1 MSLSF
6 IILYLKTLMSLEAF
20 LYTHF
25 KLTRKKQFYSK
36 MEYILAITGIVIGGA
51 AGYLIAHF
59 KSKSESSRLE
69 ERNQN
74 LKEQLGEVEAEYD
87 QLQQKSEQELTEER
101 ERANELDRKL
111 ASREADYKNL
121 QERLNEQKKEL
132 AEMQEQLTTQ
142 FENLANKIL
151 EEKSEKFTKQ
161 NKEQIDQLLNPLGE
175 KLEAFKKKVEE
186 TYNEENRQ
194 RATLKEQIRQ
204 MGELNQKMSEDA
216 KNLTKALKGDSK
228 TQGNWG
234 EVILQRILE
243 KSGLRKDEEYFTE
256 QSVNTEDGRRIRP
269 DVVVRL
275 PDEKFLVIDSKVSL
289 TGYEK
294 YSSADDEEE
303 QQQFLK
309 EHINSIRTHVK
320 GLSEK
325 NYHHIHGE
333 KSPDFVLL
341 FIPIEPAF
349 GVALQH
355 DSNLYY
361 EAFDKNIVIVS
372 PSTLLATLATIDSVW
387 KQEYQNKNAM
397 EIAKRGGALY
407 DKFVLFVES
416 MNDIGQRIRQTQ
428 DSYDEAMGRLSTGAG
443 NLVRQA
449 EMIRKLG
456 AKTSKQLPGNM
467 TDEFE
472 DDLLE
477 EEQ

>member
-1 MSLSF
+1 MD
-6 IILYLKTLMSLEAF
+6 IISIVAG
-20 LYTHF
+20 
-25 KLTRKKQFYSK
+25 
-36 MEYILAITGIVIGGA
+36 IIIGAI
-51 AGYLIAHF
+51 AGYAIAHF

-74 LKEQLGEVEAEYD
+74 LKDQLDEAEED
-87 QLQQKSEQELTEER
+87 LDGLKQKSDQELSFER
-101 ERANELDRKL
+101 ERANELDKKL
-111 ASREADYKNL
+111 ASREADYRNL

-151 EEKSEKFTKQ
+151 EEKSETFKKQ

-186 TYNEENRQ
+186 THKDEVEARGS
-194 RATLKEQIRQ
+194 LKQELKHL
-204 MGELNQKMSEDA
+204 MELNKTMSEDA
-216 KNLTKALKGDSK
+216 KNLTKALKGDNK
-228 TQGNWG
+228 AVGDWG
-234 EVILQRILE
+234 EVILERILE
-243 KSGLRKDEEYFTE
+243 RSGLTKGREYETQKGF
-256 QSVNTEDGRRIRP
+256 SKEDGMGHNKP
-269 DVVVRL
+269 DVVVYL
-275 PDEKFLVIDSKVSL
+275 PDEKFMVIDSKVSL
-289 TGYEK
+289 KAYEK
-294 YSSADDEEE
+294 FSSAEDEAE

-309 EHINSIRTHVK
+309 EHVNSIRTHVK
-320 GLSEK
+320 GLSGK
-325 NYHHIHGE
+325 NYEQIHGS

-349 GVALQH
+349 SSALQY

-361 EAFDKNIVIVS
+361 EAFDQNIVIVS

-456 AKTSKQLPGNM
+456 AKTSKQLPDGM
-467 TDEFE
+467 TDELE

-477 EEQ
+477 ENSNSE

>member
-1 MSLSF
+1 MEFF
-6 IILYLKTLMSLEAF
+6 I
-20 LYTHF
+20 
-25 KLTRKKQFYSK
+25 
-36 MEYILAITGIVIGGA
+36 AIAGIIIGGI
-51 AGYLIAHF
+51 AGFAIAHF

-74 LKEQLGEVEAEYD
+74 LSD
-87 QLQQKSEQELTEER
+87 QLQETETELDTLQQKKEEELEQER
-101 ERANELDRKL
+101 KRANELDKQL
-111 ASREADYKNL
+111 AERNADYRNL
-121 QERLNEQKKEL
+121 QERLNEQKEEL
-132 AEMQEQLTTQ
+132 AKMQEQLTTQ

-186 TYNEENRQ
+186 TYDDENRQ
-194 RATLKEQIRQ
+194 RATLKEQIKQ
-204 MGELNQKMSEDA
+204 MAELNKTMSEDA

-243 KSGLRKDEEYFTE
+243 KSGLRKDEEYFVE
-256 QSVNTEDGRRIRP
+256 QSVTMEDGRRIRP

-275 PDEKFLVIDSKVSL
+275 PDEKYLVIDSKVTL
-289 TGYEK
+289 TAYEK
-294 YSSADDEEE
+294 FSSAEDEIDQERA
-303 QQQFLK
+303 LK

-325 NYHHIHGE
+325 NYQHIHGD

-355 DSNLYY
+355 DSDLYY

-456 AKTSKQLPGNM
+456 AKTTKQLPDGM
-467 TDEFE
+467 AE
-472 DDLLE
+472 DQELIED
-477 EEQ
+477 

>member
-1 MSLSF
+1 MNTIS
-6 IILYLKTLMSLEAF
+6 IV
-20 LYTHF
+20 
-25 KLTRKKQFYSK
+25 
-36 MEYILAITGIVIGGA
+36 TGIIIGA
-51 AGYLIAHF
+51 IAGYIIAHF

-74 LKEQLGEVEAEYD
+74 LKDQLEEVETEYD
-87 QLQQKSEQELTEER
+87 QLQQKSEQELSQER
-101 ERANELDRKL
+101 ERGNELDKKL
-111 ASREADYKNL
+111 ASREADYRNL

-186 TYNEENRQ
+186 THKDEVEARGS
-194 RATLKEQIRQ
+194 LKQELKHL
-204 MGELNQKMSEDA
+204 MELNKTMSEDA
-216 KNLTKALKGDSK
+216 KNLTKALKGDNK
-228 TQGNWG
+228 AVGDWG
-234 EVILQRILE
+234 EVILERILE
-243 KSGLRKDEEYFTE
+243 RSGLTKGREYETQKGF
-256 QSVNTEDGRRIRP
+256 SKEDGMGHNKP
-269 DVVVRL
+269 DVVVYL
-275 PDEKFLVIDSKVSL
+275 PDEKFMVIDSKVSL
-289 TGYEK
+289 KAYEK
-294 YSSADDEEE
+294 FSSAEDEGE

-309 EHINSIRTHVK
+309 EHVNSIRAHVK
-320 GLSEK
+320 GLSGK
-325 NYHHIHGE
+325 NYEQIHGS

-349 GVALQH
+349 SSALQY

-361 EAFDKNIVIVS
+361 EAFDQNIVIVS

-456 AKTSKQLPGNM
+456 AKTSKQLPDGM
-467 TDEFE
+467 SDRVEEDE
-472 DDLLE
+472 LLE
-477 EEQ
+477 EDISSEN

>member
-1 MSLSF
+1 MD
-6 IILYLKTLMSLEAF
+6 IISIIAG
-20 LYTHF
+20 
-25 KLTRKKQFYSK
+25 
-36 MEYILAITGIVIGGA
+36 IIIGAIF
-51 AGYLIAHF
+51 GYAIAHF
-59 KSKSESSRLE
+59 KSQSESSRLQ

-74 LKEQLGEVEAEYD
+74 LKEQLDEVETEYD
-87 QLQQKSEQELTEER
+87 QLQQKSEQELSKER
-101 ERANELDRKL
+101 ERGNELGKKL
-111 ASREADYKNL
+111 ASSEADYRNL
-121 QERLNEQKKEL
+121 QQRLNEQKKEL

-186 TYNEENRQ
+186 THKDEVEARGS
-194 RATLKEQIRQ
+194 LKQELKHL
-204 MGELNQKMSEDA
+204 MELNKTMSEDA
-216 KNLTKALKGDSK
+216 KNLTKALKGDNK
-228 TQGNWG
+228 AVGDWG
-234 EVILQRILE
+234 EVILERILE
-243 KSGLRKDEEYFTE
+243 RSGLTKGREYETQKGF
-256 QSVNTEDGRRIRP
+256 SKEDGMGHNKP
-269 DVVVRL
+269 DVVVYL
-275 PDEKFLVIDSKVSL
+275 PDEKYMVIDSKVSL
-289 TGYEK
+289 KSYEK
-294 YSSADDEEE
+294 YSSAEDEGE

-309 EHINSIRTHVK
+309 EHVNSIRAHVK
-320 GLSEK
+320 GLSGK
-325 NYHHIHGE
+325 NYEQIHGA

-349 GVALQH
+349 SSALQF

-361 EAFDKNIVIVS
+361 EAFDQNIVIVS

-456 AKTSKQLPGNM
+456 AKTSKQLPDGM
-467 TDEFE
+467 STDEDE
-472 DDLLE
+472 LLE
-477 EEQ
+477 GDLSSSEE

>member
-1 MSLSF
+1 MD
-6 IILYLKTLMSLEAF
+6 
-20 LYTHF
+20 
-25 KLTRKKQFYSK
+25 
-36 MEYILAITGIVIGGA
+36 YILAIAGIIIGGI
-51 AGYLIAHF
+51 AGFAIAHF

-74 LKEQLGEVEAEYD
+74 LKD
-87 QLQQKSEQELTEER
+87 QLEETETELNQVQQQKEEELSLER
-101 ERANELDRKL
+101 TRANELDKQL
-111 ASREADYKNL
+111 AERNADYRNL

-132 AEMQEQLTTQ
+132 SEMQEQLTTQ

-186 TYNEENRQ
+186 THKDEVEARGS
-194 RATLKEQIRQ
+194 LKQELKHL
-204 MGELNQKMSEDA
+204 MELNQKMSEDA
-216 KNLTKALKGDSK
+216 KNLTKALKGDNK
-228 TQGNWG
+228 AVGDWG
-234 EVILQRILE
+234 EMILERILE
-243 KSGLRKDEEYFTE
+243 RSGLTKGREYETQKGF
-256 QSVNTEDGRRIRP
+256 SKEDGMGHNKP
-269 DVVVRL
+269 DVVVYL
-275 PDEKFLVIDSKVSL
+275 PDDKFMVIDSKVSL
-289 TGYEK
+289 KAYEK
-294 YSSADDEEE
+294 YSSSEDEAE

-309 EHINSIRTHVK
+309 EHVNSIRSHVK
-320 GLSEK
+320 GLSGK
-325 NYHHIHGE
+325 NYEQIHGA

-349 GVALQH
+349 SSALQY

-361 EAFDKNIVIVS
+361 EAFDQNIVIVS

-456 AKTSKQLPGNM
+456 AKSSKQLPDNM
-467 TDEFE
+467 TMEEDE
-472 DDLLE
+472 LLE
-477 EEQ
+477 D

>member
-1 MSLSF
+1 
-6 IILYLKTLMSLEAF
+6 
-20 LYTHF
+20 
-25 KLTRKKQFYSK
+25 
-36 MEYILAITGIVIGGA
+36 MEIVLVTVGIVVGGI

-69 ERNQN
+69 ERNLN
-74 LKEQLGEVEAEYD
+74 LKEQLEEVEAEYD
-87 QLQQKSEQELTEER
+87 QLQQKSEAELAGER

-111 ASREADYKNL
+111 ASRDADYKNL

-132 AEMQEQLTTQ
+132 GEMQEQLTSQ

-186 TYNEENRQ
+186 THKDEVEARGS
-194 RATLKEQIRQ
+194 LKQELKHL
-204 MGELNQKMSEDA
+204 MELNKTMSEDA
-216 KNLTKALKGDSK
+216 KNLTKALKGDNK
-228 TQGNWG
+228 AVGDWG
-234 EVILQRILE
+234 EVILERILE
-243 KSGLRKDEEYFTE
+243 RSGLTKGREYETQKGF
-256 QSVNTEDGRRIRP
+256 SKEDGMGHNKP
-269 DVVVRL
+269 DVVVYL
-275 PDEKFLVIDSKVSL
+275 PDEKFMVIDSKVSL
-289 TGYEK
+289 KAYEK
-294 YSSADDEEE
+294 YSSSEDDKERE
-303 QQQFLK
+303 QHLK
-309 EHINSIRTHVK
+309 EHVNSIRSHVK
-320 GLSEK
+320 GLSGK
-325 NYHHIHGE
+325 NYDQIHGT

-341 FIPIEPAF
+341 FVPIEPAF
-349 GVALQH
+349 SAALQF

-361 EAFDKNIVIVS
+361 EAFDQNIVIVS

-428 DSYDEAMGRLSTGAG
+428 DSYDEAMNRLSTGAG

-456 AKTSKQLPGNM
+456 AKASKKLPDDL

-472 DDLLE
+472 DELLE
-477 EEQ
+477 EENPEVE

>member
-1 MSLSF
+1 
-6 IILYLKTLMSLEAF
+6 
-20 LYTHF
+20 
-25 KLTRKKQFYSK
+25 
-36 MEYILAITGIVIGGA
+36 MEIVLVTVGIVVGGI

-69 ERNQN
+69 ERNLS
-74 LKEQLGEVEAEYD
+74 LKEQLEEVEAEYD
-87 QLQQKSEQELTEER
+87 QLQQKSEAELAGER

-132 AEMQEQLTTQ
+132 GEMQEQLTSQ

-186 TYNEENRQ
+186 THKDEVEARGS
-194 RATLKEQIRQ
+194 LKQELKHL
-204 MGELNQKMSEDA
+204 MELNKTMSEDA
-216 KNLTKALKGDSK
+216 KNLTKALKGDNK
-228 TQGNWG
+228 AVGDWG
-234 EVILQRILE
+234 EVILERILE
-243 KSGLRKDEEYFTE
+243 RSGLTKGREYETQKGF
-256 QSVNTEDGRRIRP
+256 SKEDGMGHNKP
-269 DVVVRL
+269 DVVVYL
-275 PDEKFLVIDSKVSL
+275 PDEKFMVIDSKVSL
-289 TGYEK
+289 KAYEK
-294 YSSADDEEE
+294 YSSSEDDKERE
-303 QQQFLK
+303 QHLK
-309 EHINSIRTHVK
+309 EHVNSIRSHVK
-320 GLSEK
+320 GLSGK
-325 NYHHIHGE
+325 NYDQIHGT

-341 FIPIEPAF
+341 FVPIEPAF
-349 GVALQH
+349 SAALQF

-361 EAFDKNIVIVS
+361 EAFDQNIVIVS

-428 DSYDEAMGRLSTGAG
+428 DSYDEAMNRLSTGAG

-456 AKTSKQLPGNM
+456 AKASKKLPDDL

-472 DDLLE
+472 DELLE
-477 EEQ
+477 EENPEVE

>member
-1 MSLSF
+1 
-6 IILYLKTLMSLEAF
+6 
-20 LYTHF
+20 
-25 KLTRKKQFYSK
+25 
-36 MEYILAITGIVIGGA
+36 MEYILAIAGIIIGGI
-51 AGYLIAHF
+51 AGFAIAHF
-59 KSKSESSRLE
+59 KSKSEHSRLE

-74 LKEQLGEVEAEYD
+74 LENQLKETETE
-87 QLQQKSEQELTEER
+87 LQQVQKQKEEELSKER
-101 ERANELDRKL
+101 NRANELDKQL
-111 ASREADYKNL
+111 AGRNADYRNL

-132 AEMQEQLTTQ
+132 GEMQEQLTTQ

-186 TYNEENRQ
+186 THKDEVEARGS
-194 RATLKEQIRQ
+194 LKQELKHL
-204 MGELNQKMSEDA
+204 MELNKTMSEDA
-216 KNLTKALKGDSK
+216 KNLTKALKGDNK
-228 TQGNWG
+228 AVGDWG
-234 EVILQRILE
+234 EVILERILE
-243 KSGLRKDEEYFTE
+243 RSGLTKGREYETQKGFAK
-256 QSVNTEDGRRIRP
+256 EDGMGHNKP
-269 DVVVRL
+269 DVVVYL
-275 PDEKFLVIDSKVSL
+275 PDEKYMVIDSKVSL
-289 TGYEK
+289 KGYEK
-294 YSSADDEEE
+294 FSSSDDEAE
-303 QQQFLK
+303 QQRFLK
-309 EHINSIRTHVK
+309 EHVNSIRAHVK
-320 GLSEK
+320 GLSGK
-325 NYHHIHGE
+325 NYEQIHGS

-349 GVALQH
+349 SSALQY

-361 EAFDKNIVIVS
+361 EAFDQNIVIVS

-416 MNDIGQRIRQTQ
+416 MEDIGQRIRQTQ

-456 AKTSKQLPGNM
+456 AKASKQLPNGL
-467 TDEFE
+467 TDEF
-472 DDLLE
+472 DDELME
-477 EEQ
+477 ENTEYE

>member
-1 MSLSF
+1 MDYLLALAG
-6 IILYLKTLMSLEAF
+6 II
-20 LYTHF
+20 
-25 KLTRKKQFYSK
+25 
-36 MEYILAITGIVIGGA
+36 IGGI
-51 AGYLIAHF
+51 AGYAIAHF
-59 KSKSESSRLE
+59 QSKSESSRLE

-74 LKEQLGEVEAEYD
+74 LREQLEETEEELN
-87 QLQQKSEQELTEER
+87 QFQQKSEQDLSEER

-121 QERLNEQKKEL
+121 QERLTEQKKEL

-243 KSGLRKDEEYFTE
+243 KSGLRKNEEYYTE
-256 QSVNTEDGRRIRP
+256 QSVNTDDGRRIRP

-289 TGYEK
+289 TAYEK
-294 YSSADDEEE
+294 LNSAEDEIE
-303 QQQFLK
+303 QQKFLK

-325 NYHHIHGE
+325 NYHHIHGA

-349 GVALQH
+349 GMALQH

-361 EAFDKNIVIVS
+361 EAFDQNIVIVS

-456 AKTSKQLPGNM
+456 AKTSKQLPDGM
-467 TDEFE
+467 TDEFHDE
-472 DDLLE
+472 LLE
-477 EEQ
+477 ESTESE

>member
-1 MSLSF
+1 MD
-6 IILYLKTLMSLEAF
+6 
-20 LYTHF
+20 
-25 KLTRKKQFYSK
+25 
-36 MEYILAITGIVIGGA
+36 YILAIAGIIIGGI
-51 AGYLIAHF
+51 AGFAIAHF

-74 LKEQLGEVEAEYD
+74 LNEQLNESETELN
-87 QLQQKSEQELTEER
+87 QLQQQKEEELTKER
-101 ERANELDRKL
+101 NRANELDKQL
-111 ASREADYKNL
+111 AERNADYRNL

-186 TYNEENRQ
+186 THKDEVEARGSLKNE
-194 RATLKEQIRQ
+194 LKNL
-204 MGELNQKMSEDA
+204 MELNQKMSEDA
-216 KNLTKALKGDSK
+216 KNLTKALKGDNK
-228 TQGNWG
+228 AVGDWG
-234 EVILQRILE
+234 EMILERILE
-243 KSGLRKDEEYFTE
+243 RSGLTKGREYETQKGF
-256 QSVNTEDGRRIRP
+256 SKEDGMGHNKP
-269 DVVVRL
+269 DVVVYL
-275 PDEKFLVIDSKVSL
+275 PDEKFMVIDSKVSL
-289 TGYEK
+289 KAYEK
-294 YSSADDEEE
+294 FSSSEEEAE

-309 EHINSIRTHVK
+309 EHVNSIRSHVK
-320 GLSEK
+320 GLSGK
-325 NYHHIHGE
+325 NYEQIHGS

-349 GVALQH
+349 SAALQY

-361 EAFDKNIVIVS
+361 EAFDQNIVIVS

-456 AKTSKQLPGNM
+456 AKSSKQLPDNI
-467 TDEFE
+467 TVDEE
-472 DDLLE
+472 ELLE
-477 EEQ
+477 E